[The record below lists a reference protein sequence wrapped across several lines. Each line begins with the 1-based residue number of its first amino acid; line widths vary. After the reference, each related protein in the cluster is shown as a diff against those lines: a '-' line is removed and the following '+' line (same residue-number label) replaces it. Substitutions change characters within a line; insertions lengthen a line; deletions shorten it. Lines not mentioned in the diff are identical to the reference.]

1 MAGPPQLGSAVRV
14 LIADD
19 HELFANSLMTV
30 LCEDERVEVVGI
42 AENGE
47 RAIEL
52 ASELQP
58 DVILMDVRMP
68 VLDGLEATRRIREA
82 HPSAQ
87 ILLMTGT
94 DAPIESEVAAVG
106 AAAFL
111 RKETGVQ
118 QLREVFFE
126 VASLAAALGAP
137 ARS

>member
-1 MAGPPQLGSAVRV
+1 MAGLQQLGSAVRV

-19 HELFANSLMTV
+19 HELFANSLMSV

-47 RAIEL
+47 RAVEL

-68 VLDGLEATRRIREA
+68 VLDGLGATRRIREA

-94 DAPIESEVAAVG
+94 DSPIEAEVAAAG

-111 RKETGVQ
+111 RKEAGVQ
-118 QLREVFFE
+118 ELREVFFE
-126 VASLAAALGAP
+126 VASLAAALGSL
-137 ARS
+137 ARP